1 MKKLIYM
8 GMGLLLCLSA
18 AVWTGCDK
26 DKEKEPEQERE
37 QAQAEMQI
45 LDMDGNALS
54 ELYLEWVFEGV
65 FQLRNSGHVVVEWK
79 IPTLSEEWI
88 GFGKQSGE
96 LAPGASERIELTVDR
111 SKLPSE
117 ENEAVVSIA
126 STAGEMQLKVHVN
139 IVIPE
144 AVTALEAAMVYVD
157 GGTFM
162 MGATSEQ
169 GDDYDSDERP
179 VHNVTLDGF
188 YIGKYEVTQGQ
199 WKAVMGT
206 ALSDTIMENDWPLYG
221 VGDDYPMYYVSWNDA
236 TAFCG
241 KLSELTG
248 KTYRLP
254 TEAEWEYAARGGQQA
269 DGTKY
274 AGSNGIDEVAWY
286 GDKEN
291 EGTSHPVGQKS
302 PNALGLYDMSGNV
315 WEWCSDWYRK
325 QYYSGSPTVNP
336 LGPSGGDR
344 MLPYRVFRGGGWN
357 YYAKGCRVSNRS
369 GGMSKFRDYILGF
382 RVVCER

>member
-26 DKEKEPEQERE
+26 DKEKESEQEH
-37 QAQAEMQI
+37 AEMQI
-45 LDMDGNALS
+45 LDIDGNVLS
-54 ELYLEWVFEGV
+54 ELYLEWVFESV
-65 FQLRNSGHVVVEWK
+65 FQLRNSGHVVVEWE
-79 IPTLSEEWI
+79 IPTLSESWLEC
-88 GFGKQSGE
+88 GKQSGE

-117 ENEAVVSIA
+117 ESEAVVSIG
-126 STAGEMQLKVHVN
+126 STAGEMQLKVRVN
-139 IVIPE
+139 IVLPE
-144 AVTALEAAMVYVD
+144 AVTALEASMVYVD

-162 MGATSEQ
+162 MGATEEQ
-169 GDDYDSDERP
+169 GDDYDVDELL

-188 YIGKYEVTQGQ
+188 YIGKFEVTQAQ
-199 WKAVMGT
+199 WEAVMGT
-206 ALSDTIMENDWPLYG
+206 ALSDIITENAWPLYG
-221 VGDDYPMYYVSWNDA
+221 VGDDYPMYYVNWNDA

-248 KTYRLP
+248 KAYRLP

-274 AGSNGIDEVAWY
+274 AGSDSIDEVAWS
-286 GDKEN
+286 GGKEN
-291 EGTSHPVGQKS
+291 EDASHPVGQKT

-315 WEWCSDWYRK
+315 WEWCSDWYK
-325 QYYSGSPTVNP
+325 SYYGSSPSVNP
-336 LGPSGGDR
+336 QGPSSGDR
-344 MLPYRVFRGGGWN
+344 VLPYRVFRGGGWN

-369 GGMSKFRDYILGF
+369 GGMSNYRGYILGF